1 MKPEIVET
9 SPSEA
14 ARRAVETRNPLKK
27 LYFWTLQWA
36 ETRYAIPA
44 LFALSFIESS
54 VFPVPPDV
62 LLVAICFSVP
72 KAWFRAAFWCT
83 VASVLGG
90 LLGYFIGW
98 GLYETVGRPIVDF
111 YQGQEVMEKVEVWYE
126 EWGFV
131 GILAAAITPIPYKVF
146 TIASGTMRFSVWQF
160 TVASAI
166 GRGVRFFAVAALIRV
181 FGTQIR
187 PFIEKRFELAMVVF
201 TIVGILGFVAI
212 RFLK

>member
-14 ARRAVETRNPLKK
+14 MRRARETRNPLRKM
-27 LYFWTLQWA
+27 YFWTLHWA
-36 ETRYAIPA
+36 ETPYAIPA

-90 LLGYFIGW
+90 LLGYVIGW
-98 GLYETVGRPIVDF
+98 GLWEAVGKPIVDF
-111 YQGQEVMEKVEVWYE
+111 YQGQEVIAKVEIWYE
-126 EWGFV
+126 EYGFI
-131 GILAAAITPIPYKVF
+131 GILAAAITPIPYKIF
-146 TIASGTMRFSVWQF
+146 TIASGTMRFSLVQF
-160 TVASAI
+160 TIASTI
-166 GRGVRFFAVAALIRV
+166 GRGARFFAVAGLIRV
-181 FGTQIR
+181 FGTKIR

-201 TIVGILGFVAI
+201 TLLGIAGFLAI
-212 RFLK
+212 RYLK